1 LNRATWTA
9 SLRTSLACGPSVWGC
24 LRRYSRIG
32 TLLRPSSTGS
42 SSRLSRKLGEKSG
55 DWLPEGLEFHVAFE
69 AGGKFRV
76 SEIWDSHAQFDAFGK
91 RLMPILEDVGI
102 DPGAPEMVEIHNI
115 IRR

>member
-1 LNRATWTA
+1 MATSPTSGTPSVMDDRATSLLVRFTPA
-9 SLRTSLACGPSVWGC
+9 SVTTEQ
-24 LRRYSRIG
+24 YDETIH
-32 TLLRPSSTGS
+32 
-42 SSRLSRKLGEKSG
+42 RLEKSG

-69 AGGKFRV
+69 SGGKFRV
-76 SEIWDSHAQFDAFGK
+76 SEIWDWQAQFDAFGK

>member
-1 LNRATWTA
+1 MATTPTSATPTTIDDRATSVLVRFTA
-9 SLRTSLACGPSVWGC
+9 ASATTEQ
-24 LRRYSRIG
+24 YDETIQ
-32 TLLRPSSTGS
+32 
-42 SSRLSRKLGEKSG
+42 RLEKSG

-69 AGGKFRV
+69 SDGKFRV
-76 SEIWDSHAQFDAFGK
+76 SEIWDSEAQFDAFGK